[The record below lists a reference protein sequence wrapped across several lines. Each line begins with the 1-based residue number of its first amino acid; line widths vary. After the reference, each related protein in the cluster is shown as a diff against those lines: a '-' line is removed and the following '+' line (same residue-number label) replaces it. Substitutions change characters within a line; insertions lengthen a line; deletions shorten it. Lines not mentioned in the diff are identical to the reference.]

1 MPALNCDPR
10 HMAARP
16 CRRPGYTFNRNPD
29 KLSKTTSAR
38 CRLDPVEQQK
48 GVQSRAV
55 ADPSSPTHESA
66 LPSVPMFR
74 KIWLMLDRR
83 ERRRALLQLLL
94 TIMGMFLEMLGIG
107 LVIPA
112 VMLMTQDD
120 LGAKYP
126 VVQPYLEALGNP
138 TKAQLI
144 VGGMLALVSVYIVKS
159 VFLAFVAWRQN
170 RFAFRVRVRLSE
182 QLLTTYLRQPYMFHL
197 MRNSAM
203 LVRNAQYE
211 TQQFVLGGLRP
222 CMVFIS
228 ESLLILGVSIVL
240 LLVEPVG
247 ALMVVA
253 VLGGA
258 TLVFQYFTRRRI
270 LRWGETRR
278 HNDGMRIKH
287 MQQALG
293 SVKDIKL
300 MGREREFLAR
310 YAESQQAR
318 GERGR
323 ETDDAFPVAQALAR
337 AARRFGLG
345 AAGLDAWSL
354 RGRTWFRYSRL
365 SRFSGQPHS
374 GCCRRSIGWSTPPS
388 RCAFRRRSST
398 VFTANCSCRR
408 RKLVA
413 RGEAPASEF
422 RNEIRVTNVSFTYAG
437 ANRPALSNLSFSV
450 AKGESVGLD
459 RPERLRQEHGDR
471 CILGLLTPASGSVS
485 VDGVDIQE
493 DLRRWQNQIG
503 YVPQAIYLADE
514 SLLRNVAFGIA
525 SEHIDAEAVNRAI
538 RAAQLEEFVAE
549 LPNGLDTVV
558 GERGVRLSGGQRQRI
573 GIARAL
579 YHDPAVLVLD
589 EATSALDSATERG
602 VMGAVEALHGSKTIL
617 IVAHRLS
624 TVENCDRILRLH
636 EGRLVAEGP
645 PGTLLA
651 SQAGP
656 QSPIGESAG
665 AK

>member
-1 MPALNCDPR
+1 VPSR
-10 HMAARP
+10 
-16 CRRPGYTFNRNPD
+16 
-29 KLSKTTSAR
+29 
-38 CRLDPVEQQK
+38 PVEQQK
-48 GVQSRAV
+48 DGSAV
-55 ADPSSPTHESA
+55 KSPTPA
-66 LPSVPMFR
+66 AGRMNATAFVPMFR

-107 LVIPA
+107 IVIPA

-126 VVQPYLEALGNP
+126 VVQPYLEMLGNP
-138 TKAQLI
+138 TKVQLI
-144 VGGMLALVSVYIVKS
+144 VGGMLTLVSVYLVKS

-182 QLLTTYLRQPYMFHL
+182 QLLTTYLRQPYTFHL

-203 LVRNAQYE
+203 LVRNAQFE
-211 TQQFVLGGLRP
+211 TQQFVMGGLRP

-240 LLVEPVG
+240 ILIEPVG

-258 TLVFQYFTRRRI
+258 TLPFQYFTRRRI
-270 LRWGETRR
+270 VRWGEARR

-310 YAESQQAR
+310 YAEHNR
-318 GERGR
+318 
-323 ETDDAFPVAQALAR
+323 R
-337 AARRFGLG
+337 AANAAEKQTTLAQLPKLWLELLAVSGLALLVTTMVLQGQDMVSILPTLAVFG
-345 AAGLDAWSL
+345 AA
-354 RGRTWFRYSRL
+354 
-365 SRFSGQPHS
+365 
-374 GCCRRSIGWSTPPS
+374 
-388 RCAFRRRSST
+388 AFRMLPSVNRLVNSVQSMRFSST
-398 VFTANCSCRR
+398 VIDSLYGELQLPAPE
-408 RKLVA
+408 LVA
-413 RGEAPASEF
+413 RGVAQASEF
-422 RNEIRVTNVSFTYAG
+422 RNEIRVTNVGFAYAG
-437 ANRPALSNLSFSV
+437 ANHPALSNLSFSV
-450 AKGESVGLD
+450 SKGESIGLIGPSGSGKSTAID
-459 RPERLRQEHGDR
+459 VF
-471 CILGLLTPASGSVS
+471 LGLLTPASGSVS
-485 VDGVDIQE
+485 VDGVDIYE

-525 SEHIDAEAVNRAI
+525 SEHIDADAVDRAI

-549 LPNGLDTVV
+549 LPHGLDTVV

-579 YHDPAVLVLD
+579 YHDPVVLVLD

-602 VMGAVEALHGSKTIL
+602 VMEAVEALHGSKTIL

-624 TVENCDRILRLH
+624 TVENCDRILQLH

-651 SQAGP
+651 SQAGLE
-656 QSPIGESAG
+656 SPIDESAG
-665 AK
+665 AR

>member
-1 MPALNCDPR
+1 
-10 HMAARP
+10 
-16 CRRPGYTFNRNPD
+16 
-29 KLSKTTSAR
+29 
-38 CRLDPVEQQK
+38 
-48 GVQSRAV
+48 
-55 ADPSSPTHESA
+55 
-66 LPSVPMFR
+66 
-74 KIWLMLDRR
+74 
-83 ERRRALLQLLL
+83 
-94 TIMGMFLEMLGIG
+94 
-107 LVIPA
+107 
-112 VMLMTQDD
+112 
-120 LGAKYP
+120 
-126 VVQPYLEALGNP
+126 
-138 TKAQLI
+138 
-144 VGGMLALVSVYIVKS
+144 
-159 VFLAFVAWRQN
+159 
-170 RFAFRVRVRLSE
+170 
-182 QLLTTYLRQPYMFHL
+182 
-197 MRNSAM
+197 
-203 LVRNAQYE
+203 
-211 TQQFVLGGLRP
+211 
-222 CMVFIS
+222 MVFIS

-240 LLVEPVG
+240 ILVEPVG

-270 LRWGETRR
+270 VRWGETRR

-310 YAESQQAR
+310 YADHNR
-318 GERGR
+318 
-323 ETDDAFPVAQALAR
+323 R
-337 AARRFGLG
+337 AANAAEKQTTLSQLPKLWLELLAVSGLALLVSTMVLQGQDMVSILPTLAVFG
-345 AAGLDAWSL
+345 AA
-354 RGRTWFRYSRL
+354 
-365 SRFSGQPHS
+365 
-374 GCCRRSIGWSTPPS
+374 
-388 RCAFRRRSST
+388 AFRMLPSVNRLVNSAQSMRFSST
-398 VFTANCSCRR
+398 VIDSLYGELQLPAPE
-408 RKLVA
+408 LVA

-422 RNEIRVTNVSFTYAG
+422 QNEIRVTNVSFTYAG

-450 AKGESVGLD
+450 AKGESIGLIGPSGSGKSTAID
-459 RPERLRQEHGDR
+459 VF
-471 CILGLLTPASGSVS
+471 LGLLTPASGSVS

-525 SEHIDAEAVNRAI
+525 SERIDAEAVDRAI
-538 RAAQLEEFVAE
+538 RAAQLEEFVAG

-602 VMGAVEALHGSKTIL
+602 VMAAVEALHGSKTIL

-624 TVENCDRILRLH
+624 TVENCDRILQLH

-651 SQAGP
+651 NQAEL